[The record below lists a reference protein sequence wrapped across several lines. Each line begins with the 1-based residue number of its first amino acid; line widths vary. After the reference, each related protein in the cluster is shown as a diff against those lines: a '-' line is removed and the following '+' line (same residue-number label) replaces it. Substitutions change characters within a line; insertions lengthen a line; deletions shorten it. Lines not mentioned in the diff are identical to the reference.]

1 MEKGLIMEIV
11 YFFILKILYIF
22 ILVGIDLQ
30 TFYSL
35 TMPIV
40 QSAYNIQE
48 THRRSV
54 RVVLKISFFFP
65 FCSQIKCMFGL
76 EFTAGLLEQQTG

>member
-1 MEKGLIMEIV
+1 MEIV
-11 YFFILKILYIF
+11 NFFIPKMFYIF
-22 ILVGIDLQ
+22 TLVGIDLL

-48 THRRSV
+48 THQRSV
-54 RVVLKISFFFP
+54 RIVLKISFFPLFSL
-65 FCSQIKCMFGL
+65 FVLK
-76 EFTAGLLEQQTG
+76 